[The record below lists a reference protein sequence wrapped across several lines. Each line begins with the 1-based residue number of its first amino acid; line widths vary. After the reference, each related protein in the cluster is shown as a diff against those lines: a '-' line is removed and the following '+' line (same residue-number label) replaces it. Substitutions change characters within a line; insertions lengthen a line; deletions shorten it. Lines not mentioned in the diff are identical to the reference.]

1 MKINTDFISKN
12 NTYERN
18 TPEYIRF
25 QKSKKI
31 FFYKYRRL
39 QKRKRSINSMKINTD
54 FISKNNTYERNTPE
68 YIVVHNTDNFAEGA
82 DAHAHALA
90 QCRKNF
96 QDMSAHYYVD
106 DKEIIYQ
113 AADIC
118 RGCWHVGIDYGG
130 ELFGIVNNRNSIGK
144 DMSAHYYVDDKEI
157 IYQAADIC
165 RGCWHVG
172 IDYGGELFGI
182 VNNRNSIGIEM
193 CVQKGYDFEKAFG
206 NTVLLVK
213 YLMNRTGIKADR
225 VVQHYDVCL
234 KNCPSE
240 IRRHGAWERLK
251 SEIGEKEIL
260 IPKTGIYRITAKV
273 LIVIGNPLMLSP
285 DFPPLHTGRES
296 FPSSGV
302 PSSVTSTF

>member
-1 MKINTDFISKN
+1 MTEAFWKSRLLPHLIKYIDFFAYVSLLLYKKVKKDYLE
-12 NTYERN
+12 TL
-18 TPEYIRF
+18 RF

-39 QKRKRSINSMKINTD
+39 QKKKWSINSMKINTD

-130 ELFGIVNNRNSIGK
+130 ELFGIVNNRNSIG
-144 DMSAHYYVDDKEI
+144 
-157 IYQAADIC
+157 
-165 RGCWHVG
+165 
-172 IDYGGELFGI
+172 
-182 VNNRNSIGIEM
+182 IEM
-193 CVQKGYDFEKAFG
+193 CVQKGYDFEKAFE

-240 IRRHGAWERLK
+240 IRRQGAWERLK
-251 SEIGEKEIL
+251 SDIEKEIL
-260 IPKTGIYRITAKV
+260 IPKTGTYRITAKV
-273 LIVIGNPLMLSP
+273 LNIRSGPGRQYTIVGEVHFGEAYTIVQTENNCWGKLLSGAGWIC
-285 DFPPLHTGRES
+285 LNYAEQIK
-296 FPSSGV
+296 
-302 PSSVTSTF
+302 